1 MNKLIIAIDF
11 YIDPPLEKELEFF
24 EKRFLCLRIT
34 FNRTPDGKAPKLN
47 IKGVKL
53 IDSDGKEYSEKKD
66 FSRKH
71 GIGVQMS
78 EFARFSFVPKNDELF
93 LREGSEFEIIL
104 SDLDGDRKFKKYTYV
119 FANESW
125 SEKGE
130 ILE

>member
-1 MNKLIIAIDF
+1 MNKLIKAIDF
-11 YIDPPLEKELEFF
+11 CIDPPLEKELDLL

-71 GIGVQMS
+71 GIGVQKS
-78 EFARFSFVPKNDELF
+78 EFASFSFVPKSDELF

-125 SEKGE
+125 SEREKF
-130 ILE
+130 

>member
-1 MNKLIIAIDF
+1 MNKLIKAIDF
-11 YIDPPLEKELEFF
+11 CIDPPLEKELEFF

-34 FNRTPDGKAPKLN
+34 FSRTPDGKAPKLN

-66 FSRKH
+66 GEGKH

-78 EFARFSFVPKNDELF
+78 EFASFSFVPKNDELF

-104 SDLDGDRKFKKYTYV
+104 SDLDGDRKFQKYTYV

-125 SEKGE
+125 SEREKF
-130 ILE
+130 

>member
-1 MNKLIIAIDF
+1 MNKLIKAIDF
-11 YIDPPLEKELEFF
+11 YIFPPLEKELDLL

-34 FNRTPDGKAPKLN
+34 FNRTPDGKAPKIN

-53 IDSDGKEYSEKKD
+53 IDSDGKEYTEE
-66 FSRKH
+66 RKFARQH
-71 GIGVQMS
+71 GIGVQML
-78 EFARFSFVPKNDELF
+78 EFASFSFVPKNDELF

-130 ILE
+130 ILK

>member
-1 MNKLIIAIDF
+1 MNKLIKAIDF
-11 YIDPPLEKELEFF
+11 CIFPPLEKELDFL
-24 EKRFLCLRIT
+24 EKRFLCLKIT

-53 IDSDGKEYSEKKD
+53 IDSDGKEYTEERK
-66 FSRKH
+66 FARKH

-78 EFARFSFVPKNDELF
+78 EFASFSFVPKNDELF
-93 LREGSEFEIIL
+93 LQDGFEFEIIL

-119 FANESW
+119 LANESW

-130 ILE
+130 ILK

>member
-1 MNKLIIAIDF
+1 MNKLINAIDF
-11 YIDPPLEKELEFF
+11 CIVPPLEKELEFF

-34 FNRTPDGKAPKLN
+34 FNRTPDGKAPKIN

-53 IDSDGKEYSEKKD
+53 IDSNGKEYTEE
-66 FSRKH
+66 RKFARQH
-71 GIGVQMS
+71 GIGVQML
-78 EFARFSFVPKNDELF
+78 EFASFSFVPKNDELF

-125 SEKGE
+125 SEKE
-130 ILE
+130 KF

>member
-1 MNKLIIAIDF
+1 MNKLIKAIDF
-11 YIDPPLEKELEFF
+11 YIFPPLEKELDLL

-34 FNRTPDGKAPKLN
+34 FNRTPDGKAPKIN

-53 IDSDGKEYSEKKD
+53 IDSDGKEYTEE
-66 FSRKH
+66 RKFARQH
-71 GIGVQMS
+71 GIGVQML
-78 EFARFSFVPKNDELF
+78 EFASFSFVPKNDELF
-93 LREGSEFEIIL
+93 LQDGSEFEIIL

-130 ILE
+130 ILK